1 MSNLEAK
8 VKVNKIIYPR
18 NGISTG
24 DFGIISCSVDEVIE
38 GEPVLDK
45 WGSITVKGTMPEIN
59 LFDTYKLIGK
69 LVKDQNYGWQYEIVY
84 MGTQYDMTDE
94 REQKIFLSH
103 ILTENQLNELFNTY
117 SNPIQYIENEDVSAL
132 CKVKGIGAAVANRI
146 IQKYKDT
153 VDYSSILIELDG
165 YGLTNTMIN
174 KLVNTYQSP
183 EVVIQKVKENPYILA
198 DEVEGIGW
206 SKADSIALK
215 TGMEETS
222 PFRIQAFLKYHLEQE
237 AQKGNSWVYPSDLL
251 YAVEEMLGEDID
263 QEHFKKILYTM
274 FENEELYWNS
284 EKTFIAL
291 RKYYDLEKNIKN
303 ELMRLLK
310 AENKFEYSDYEL
322 KLSLIEEY
330 QGWQYTDKQKEAI
343 VTALKNNVV
352 IITGGAGTGKS
363 SSIKGFLD
371 IMNNYSFAQ
380 TALSGKAAARLTELS
395 GVKGSTIHKLLGY
408 SPREGFAY
416 NKDFPLKYD
425 IIILDET
432 SMVGAELFYQ
442 LIQAIKTGA
451 KLIML
456 GDIGQLEAIGLA
468 NVFNDMIDSGV
479 IPVVILDKIH
489 RQAQKSAI
497 ITNSM
502 EVRNGNQIVKQGWT
516 GIETRGELQD
526 LIVDIYDDKILTA
539 PTVMN
544 WFKKEYEENPNIMDI
559 QIIVPLKDKG
569 DACTFELNNS
579 IQEYYNPAD
588 RRKQETTVT
597 KNKKTYILR
606 EGDKVINVVNN
617 YKTTDEYGNEQ
628 PIFNGYVGIIKL
640 IDYDYM
646 VIDFD
651 ICGRVVIYK
660 KFWKNIEPAYALTC
674 HKLQGSQ
681 AKIVIIGLDYTAYTL
696 LTKEWVYTAL
706 TRASKK
712 CILCAESSALRFA
725 VSNSNIQTKQT
736 FLAKMLN

>member
-38 GEPVLDK
+38 GEPILDK

-69 LVKDQNYGWQYEIVY
+69 LVKDPNYGWQYEIVY

-103 ILTENQLNELFNTY
+103 ILTESQLNELFNTF
-117 SNPIQYIENEDVSAL
+117 SNPIQYIENEDVTAL
-132 CKVKGIGAAVANRI
+132 CKVKGIGAVVANRI

-153 VDYSSILIELDG
+153 VDYSSILVELDG

-174 KLVNTYQSP
+174 KLIKTYQSP
-183 EVVIQKVKENPYILA
+183 DVVIQKVKENPYILA
-198 DEVEGIGW
+198 DEVDGIGW
-206 SKADSIALK
+206 HKADALALK

-222 PFRIQAFLKYHLEQE
+222 PFRIQAFLKYYLEQE

-303 ELMRLLK
+303 ELMRLLN

-322 KLSLIEEY
+322 KLSLMEDY

-343 VTALKNNVV
+343 ITALKNNVV

-363 SSIKGFLD
+363 SSVKGFLE
-371 IMNNYSFAQ
+371 IMKNYSFAQ

-395 GVKGSTIHKLLGY
+395 GARGSTIHKLLGY
-408 SPREGFAY
+408 SPSEGFAY
-416 NKDFPLKYD
+416 NKEFPLPFD

-451 KLIML
+451 KFVML

-479 IPVVILDKIH
+479 IPVVVLDKIH

-588 RRKQETTVT
+588 RRKRETTVT

-617 YKTTDEYGNEQ
+617 YKTTDEDGNEQ

-651 ICGRVVIYK
+651 ICGRVMIYK

>member
-38 GEPVLDK
+38 GEPILDK

-103 ILTENQLNELFNTY
+103 ILTESQLNELFNTF
-117 SNPIQYIENEDVSAL
+117 SNPIQYIENEDVTAL
-132 CKVKGIGAAVANRI
+132 CKVKGIGAVVANRI

-153 VDYSSILIELDG
+153 VDYSSILVELDG

-174 KLVNTYQSP
+174 KLIKTYQSP
-183 EVVIQKVKENPYILA
+183 DVVIQKVKENPYILA
-198 DEVEGIGW
+198 DEVDGIGW
-206 SKADSIALK
+206 HKADALALK

-222 PFRIQAFLKYHLEQE
+222 PFRIQAFLKYYLEQE

-303 ELMRLLK
+303 ELMRLLN

-322 KLSLIEEY
+322 KLSLMEDY

-343 VTALKNNVV
+343 ITALKNNVV

-363 SSIKGFLD
+363 SSVKGFLE
-371 IMNNYSFAQ
+371 IMKNYSFAQ

-395 GVKGSTIHKLLGY
+395 GARGSTIHKLLGY
-408 SPREGFAY
+408 SPSEGFAY
-416 NKDFPLKYD
+416 NKEFPLPFD

-451 KLIML
+451 KFVML

-479 IPVVILDKIH
+479 IPIVVLDKIH

-569 DACTFELNNS
+569 DACTFELNNTV
-579 IQEYYNPAD
+579 QEYYNPASSKK
-588 RRKQETTVT
+588 RETIIT

-617 YKTTDEYGNEQ
+617 YKTTDEDGNEQ

-646 VIDFD
+646 IIDFD
-651 ICGRVVIYK
+651 ICGRVIIYK
-660 KFWKNIEPAYALTC
+660 KYWKNIELAYALTC

-681 AKIVIIGLDYTAYTL
+681 AKTVIIGLDYTAYTL

-712 CILCAESSALRFA
+712 CILCAEGSALRYA
-725 VSNSNIQTKQT
+725 VSNSNIQAKQT

>member
-38 GEPVLDK
+38 GEPALDK

-206 SKADSIALK
+206 GKADSIALK
-215 TGMEETS
+215 TGIDNVS
-222 PFRIQAFLKYHLEQE
+222 PFRIQAFLKHYLEQE

-539 PTVMN
+539 PAVMN

-559 QIIVPLKDKG
+559 QIIVPLKERG

-588 RRKQETTVT
+588 KRKRETTVT

-617 YKTTDEYGNEQ
+617 YKTTDEDGNEQ

-640 IDYDYM
+640 IEYDYM
-646 VIDFD
+646 IIDFD
-651 ICGRVVIYK
+651 ICGRVMIYK

-681 AKIVIIGLDYTAYTL
+681 AKTVIIGLDYTAYTL

>member
-38 GEPVLDK
+38 GEPILDK

-69 LVKDQNYGWQYEIVY
+69 LVKDPNYGWQYEIVY

-103 ILTENQLNELFNTY
+103 ILTESQLNELFNTF
-117 SNPIQYIENEDVSAL
+117 SNPIQYIENEDVAAL
-132 CKVKGIGAAVANRI
+132 CKVKGIGAVVANRI

-153 VDYSSILIELDG
+153 VDYSSILVELDG

-174 KLVNTYQSP
+174 KLIKTYQSP
-183 EVVIQKVKENPYILA
+183 DVVIQKVKENPYILA
-198 DEVEGIGW
+198 DEVDGIGW
-206 SKADSIALK
+206 HKADALALK

-222 PFRIQAFLKYHLEQE
+222 PFRIQAFLKYYLEQE

-303 ELMRLLK
+303 ELMRLLN

-322 KLSLIEEY
+322 KLSLMEDY

-343 VTALKNNVV
+343 ITALKNNVV

-363 SSIKGFLD
+363 SSVKGFLE
-371 IMNNYSFAQ
+371 IMKNYSFAQ

-395 GVKGSTIHKLLGY
+395 GARGSTIHKLLGY
-408 SPREGFAY
+408 SPSEGFAY
-416 NKDFPLKYD
+416 NKEFPLPFD

-451 KLIML
+451 KFVML

-479 IPVVILDKIH
+479 IPVVVLDKIH

-588 RRKQETTVT
+588 RRKRETTVT

-617 YKTTDEYGNEQ
+617 YKTTDEDGNEQ

-651 ICGRVVIYK
+651 ICGRVMIYK

-681 AKIVIIGLDYTAYTL
+681 AKTVIIGLDYTAYTL